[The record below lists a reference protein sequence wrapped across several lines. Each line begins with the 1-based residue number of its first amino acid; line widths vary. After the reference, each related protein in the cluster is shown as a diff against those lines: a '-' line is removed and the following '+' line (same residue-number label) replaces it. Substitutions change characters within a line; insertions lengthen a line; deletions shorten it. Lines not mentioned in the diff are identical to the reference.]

1 MPWKKS
7 NPMSERMKFVLE
19 WQRRWEETKG
29 GRIDVAELCRVF
41 GVSRDTGYR
50 WIKRFVESGQD
61 LRAMAERSR
70 RPHTSPTAVP
80 PAMQDFIVAA
90 RKARPRWGPR
100 MLRNWLVGRHP
111 GRQFPS
117 ASSFAS
123 ILKRNGLT
131 TPRARGRR
139 RVPALGEPFAPAV
152 APNSVWCMDFKG
164 HFKTADGNKCLPMTI
179 LDAFSRYNLRCEVVE
194 ETTLE
199 AARYVLDSAFRE
211 FGLPA
216 AIRSDNGPPFA
227 ARGPAGLSGLSVWL
241 LRLGI
246 RLERIQPGKPQQN
259 GRLER
264 YHRTLKLEA
273 ASPPEANARAQQRAF
288 DLFRRRYNE
297 ERPHAALGDKAPSSL
312 YVPSVRRY
320 PCGLIQMEPLVFGQ
334 ILTVD
339 RHGFIRWNRTRLFI
353 SAALACEKV
362 TLAPEGHSR
371 WGVYFGR
378 ILLGD
383 FDDQHLESG
392 LRANPRPRKSH
403 CLDLKNPE

>member
-1 MPWKKS
+1 
-7 NPMSERMKFVLE
+7 
-19 WQRRWEETKG
+19 
-29 GRIDVAELCRVF
+29 
-41 GVSRDTGYR
+41 
-50 WIKRFVESGQD
+50 
-61 LRAMAERSR
+61 
-70 RPHTSPTAVP
+70 
-80 PAMQDFIVAA
+80 
-90 RKARPRWGPR
+90 

-111 GRQFPS
+111 GREFPS
-117 ASSFAS
+117 VSSFAN

-131 TPRARGRR
+131 TPRRRGRR
-139 RVPALGEPFAPAV
+139 RVPALGEPFAPAT

-227 ARGPAGLSGLSVWL
+227 AQGPAGLSGLSVWL

-246 RLERIQPGKPQQN
+246 RVERIQPGKPQQN

-264 YHRTLKLEA
+264 YHRTLKFEA
-273 ASPPEANARAQQRAF
+273 ASPPEANARTQQRAF

-297 ERPHAALGDKAPSSL
+297 ERPHAAIGDRVPMAV

-320 PCGLIQMEPLVFGQ
+320 PCALVQHHTLGFGQ
-334 ILTVD
+334 VVEVD
-339 RHGFIRWNRTRLFI
+339 RNGFIRWNSQRLFI

-362 TLAPEGHSR
+362 TVAPEGHTR
-371 WGVYFGR
+371 WAVYFGR
-378 ILLGD
+378 ILLGN
-383 FDDQHLESG
+383 FDDQNPERG
-392 LRANPRPRKSH
+392 FRGFPRPRKSH
-403 CLDLKNPE
+403 CLDLQNSAADTPVP